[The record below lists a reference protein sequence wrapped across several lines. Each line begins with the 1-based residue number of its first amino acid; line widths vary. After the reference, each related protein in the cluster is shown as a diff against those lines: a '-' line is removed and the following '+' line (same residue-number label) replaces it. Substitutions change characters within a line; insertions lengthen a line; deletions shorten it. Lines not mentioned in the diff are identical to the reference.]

1 MFVELVRAPN
11 LSQVHHQQYVAAV
24 ADKDSR
30 PFSKDPSWYSKFVEF
45 VMVLGELYEHHV
57 SHVEV
62 KALYMVK

>member
-24 ADKDSR
+24 VDKDSR

-45 VMVLGELYEHHV
+45 VMVLEELYDHHALR
-57 SHVEV
+57 VEV
-62 KALYMVK
+62 RALYMVK